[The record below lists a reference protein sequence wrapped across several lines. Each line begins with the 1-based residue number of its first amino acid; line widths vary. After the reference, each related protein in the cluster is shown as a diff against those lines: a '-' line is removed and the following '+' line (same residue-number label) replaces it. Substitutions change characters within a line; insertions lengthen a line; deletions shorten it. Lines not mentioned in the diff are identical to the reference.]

1 VDKDS
6 RFVFMDFHTKN
17 NTEGES
23 RKIIMNSDSDSPLR
37 KIRNI
42 GIMAH
47 IDAGKTTTTERI
59 LFYTGFL
66 HRMGEVHDGNAFT
79 DWMEQERER
88 GITITSAT
96 VTCVWK
102 DKRINIID
110 TPGHVDFTAEVERSL
125 RILDGAVGVFCAVG
139 GVEPQSETVW
149 HQADRY
155 NIPRLAY
162 VNKMDRP
169 GADYD
174 HVIDMIHERLTPKA
188 VPINIPIG
196 REDTFD
202 GVIDLITM
210 KAWLF
215 DPLTLG
221 SGVHL
226 EEVPTKLQA
235 YAAEQRETLLENI
248 AEYDD
253 ELMAAFLEGD
263 EIPEE
268 WIRRAIRKGT
278 VSEGFVPVLC
288 GSSLKNKGV
297 QLLLDA
303 ICDFLP
309 SPLDVPPCEGFDPN
323 TNALICLNP
332 DPKGH
337 FVGLAFK
344 VQTDKYVGK
353 LVYVRVYSGSL
364 KKGGSYLIQNNGKR
378 ERVSRI
384 LQMMSN
390 RKHDLTELH
399 AGDIGA
405 FVGCRFLGTGDTLTD
420 GDIDIL
426 LSKMH
431 FPDSVISIAIE
442 PRTKADQ
449 DALNDAL
456 VKLEE
461 EDPTF
466 KVHVDK
472 DSGQTLISG
481 MGELHLEIIVDR
493 LRREFNV
500 AANVGN
506 PQVSYKESITREVE
520 CEETFMR
527 DMNGKGNYARVRFRL
542 TPLRLEEL
550 PGEEKNIFVNHV
562 PAEKIPVE
570 YHKPIA
576 EAAINAL
583 NDGPLISGN
592 VERVKVELIDGDYNP
607 VDSNELAFRIATSMA
622 VGKGLREAAPVIM
635 EPLMLLTVLSPDD
648 FVGDIIADINAK
660 RGHITVL
667 RRHNEYQQEIIAEV
681 PLSELFGYATRIRS
695 LSQGRA
701 VYTLEFRRYEISP
714 VQVQNAVLKRIRGY
728 VE

>member
-1 VDKDS
+1 MKS
-6 RFVFMDFHTKN
+6 
-17 NTEGES
+17 E
-23 RKIIMNSDSDSPLR
+23 SDSPLSR
-37 KIRNI
+37 IRNI

-66 HRMGEVHDGNAFT
+66 HKMGEVHDGNAFT

-102 DKRINIID
+102 DTRINIID

-125 RILDGAVGVFCAVG
+125 RILDGAVGVFCAVA

-155 NIPRLAY
+155 KVPRLAY

-174 HVIDMIHERLTPKA
+174 RVIDMIHERLTPLA
-188 VPINIPIG
+188 VAVNIPIG
-196 REDTFD
+196 REDSFE

-215 DPLTLG
+215 DPLTKG
-221 SGVHL
+221 S
-226 EEVPTKLQA
+226 EVQLKDIPEDLA
-235 YAAEQRETLLENI
+235 EHAAEQRNALLESV
-248 AEYDD
+248 AEFDD
-253 ELMAAFLEGD
+253 ELLAAYLDGGD
-263 EIPEE
+263 IPAEL
-268 WIRRAIRKGT
+268 IRRAIRRGT
-278 VSEGFVPVLC
+278 IDGSFIPVLC

-297 QLLLDA
+297 QLLLDG
-303 ICDFLP
+303 IRDFLP
-309 SPLDVPPCEGFDPN
+309 SPLEVPPCEGYDAQ
-323 TNALICLNP
+323 TGAAVCLEP
-332 DPKGH
+332 DPH
-337 FVGLAFK
+337 APFVGMAFK

-353 LVYVRVYSGSL
+353 LVYVRVYSGTL
-364 KKGGSYLIQNNGKR
+364 KKGASFYNQSNGKR
-378 ERVSRI
+378 ERVARI

-390 RKHDLTELH
+390 RKHDLNELH

-405 FVGCRFLGTGDTLTD
+405 FVGCRFLSTGDTITD
-420 GDIDIL
+420 GNLDIQ
-426 LSKMH
+426 LSRMN

-449 DALNDAL
+449 EAMSEALSH
-456 VKLEE
+456 LEE

-466 KVHVDK
+466 RVSTDK
-472 DSGQTLISG
+472 DTGQTLISG

-493 LRREFNV
+493 LRREYGV

-506 PQVSYKESITREVE
+506 PQVSYKETITRAVE
-520 CEETFMR
+520 CDETFIR
-527 DMNGKGNYARVRFRL
+527 DMNGKGNYARVKFHL
-542 TPLRLEEL
+542 SPLQPEEL
-550 PGEEKNIFVNHV
+550 PDGEKNLFVNSV
-562 PAEKIPVE
+562 SAEKIPPE
-570 YHKPIA
+570 YHKPIEESA
-576 EAAINAL
+576 LNAL

-592 VERVKVELIDGDYNP
+592 MERVKIELIDGDFNP

-622 VGKGLREAAPVIM
+622 IGKGLREAAPVIM
-635 EPLMLLTVLSPDD
+635 EPLMLLSVISPDD
-648 FVGDIIADINAK
+648 FVGDIIADVNAK
-660 RGHITVL
+660 RGHISVL
-667 RRHNEYQQEIIAEV
+667 RRHNEFQQEIVAEV
-681 PLSELFGYATRIRS
+681 PLSELFGYSTRIRS

-701 VYTLEFRRYEISP
+701 VYSLEFRKYEISP
-714 VQVQNAVLKRIRGY
+714 AQVQSAVLKRIRGY
-728 VE
+728 GE